1 MCFGHEARGGE
12 VSKLPVSRAAVSLK
26 VWRGSFWWMEGLWE
40 LEQTVP
46 ALCEM
51 VRIIGHY
58 FLIQVYLDDIMGC
71 LSAIV
76 YFFIL
81 VFNYKQG
88 D

>member
-1 MCFGHEARGGE
+1 
-12 VSKLPVSRAAVSLK
+12 
-26 VWRGSFWWMEGLWE
+26 MEGLWE

-71 LSAIV
+71 LSAMV

-81 VFNYKQG
+81 ASNYKQG